1 MKSHSVADLPALL
14 ESLVPLIREAGA
26 VIMDIYA
33 TDFDVTKKG
42 DDSPVT
48 QADERAEAVILAG
61 LARLAPGIPVVAEE
75 AVAAGHIPEV
85 GEYFFLVDPL
95 DGTKEFLKLRTTEA
109 DKVRCGKKHFETLGV
124 PFAVVVTADDV

>member
-1 MKSHSVADLPALL
+1 MKSQSVADLPALL

-61 LARLAPGIPVVAEE
+61 LARLAPGDKLTLHVEQA
-75 AVAAGHIPEV
+75 AVH
-85 GEYFFLVDPL
+85 
-95 DGTKEFLKLRTTEA
+95 
-109 DKVRCGKKHFETLGV
+109 RC
-124 PFAVVVTADDV
+124 D